1 MVWGNR
7 RALYDPPA
15 EPGDRAIQPSRGGGG
30 VGAEAFEAQTRC
42 AYGAPKRFHRLLRRG
57 LCTLPALAKLFFRE

>member
-1 MVWGNR
+1 MLWGNR
-7 RALYDPPA
+7 RALYDPAA

-42 AYGAPKRFHRLLRRG
+42 AYGAMERFW
-57 LCTLPALAKLFFRE
+57 TL